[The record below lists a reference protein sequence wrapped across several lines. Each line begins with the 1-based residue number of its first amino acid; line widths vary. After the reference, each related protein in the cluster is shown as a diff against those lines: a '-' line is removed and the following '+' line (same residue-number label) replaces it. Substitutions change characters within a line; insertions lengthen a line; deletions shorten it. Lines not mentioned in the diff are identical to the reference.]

1 MSQKILL
8 YSVFDDEFGPM
19 PAFYLPA
26 NVNEELIMNVAVQS
40 LTSSFFGDYQKDHQG
55 KAIIAL
61 SLADLSMFIYYFV
74 IPSSQARGGTR
85 PGAVSIL
92 VEKSE
97 EKLLYDNSEY
107 LETRIRQII
116 PALRSEDPSVSTV
129 ELMRLFQDIK
139 KIDPQFTTPKETLD
153 IKSISKMIK
162 KDNFANIL
170 HCLIFNMPLIMV
182 SKDVK
187 SAMMI
192 CNSLTPLIPHK
203 IIIIESLAA
212 DAVEIPAFDVLIVD
226 EEKWKEDTAIF
237 ETIQVLPTYLMDRGK
252 FQNFEDDTIFAETL
266 LKKVKKMKS
275 ENEVHTFIRIS
286 ILKMVKK
293 AEQLEEILEHTENRI
308 DLEVILEKLDVKRKF
323 IETVFLLLGEKRAEL
338 QKKVETKE
346 DRLKKFLSSD

>member
-26 NVNEELIMNVAVQS
+26 NINEELIMNVAVQS

-92 VEKSE
+92 VDKNE

-107 LETRIRQII
+107 LETRIKQII

-139 KIDPQFTTPKETLD
+139 KIDPQFKTPKETLD

-162 KDNFANIL
+162 KDNFAKIL
-170 HCLIFNMPLIMV
+170 HCLICNIPLIIV
-182 SKDVK
+182 SKDIK

-203 IIIIESLAA
+203 IIVIETLTA
-212 DAVEIPAFDVLIVD
+212 DATEIPAFDMLIID
-226 EEKWKEDTAIF
+226 EGKWKEDAAIF
-237 ETIQVLPTYLMDRGK
+237 VNVQDMPIYLMDRGK
-252 FQNFEDDTIFAETL
+252 FQNFEEDMTFAETL
-266 LKKVKKMKS
+266 LKKIKKMKS
-275 ENEVHTFIRIS
+275 ENEIHTFIRIS

-293 AEQLEEILEHTENRI
+293 SEQLEEMLENTEKI
-308 DLEVILEKLDVKRKF
+308 DLEVILERLDVKRKY
-323 IETVFLLLGEKRAEL
+323 IETLFLLLGEKRAEL
-338 QKKVETKE
+338 QNKVETKE